1 MRGKCYLWWSHWPI
15 VTRSLVTVWL
25 GATSRNR
32 IFDEHALGTKRRI
45 ISVIKSKAFGDPIF
59 SVCVNIILPSVSFYC
74 EQLVSLND
82 HLHTCVCQVYL
93 CLLTFFCLL
102 WFLDKTCFWH
112 LLCLHACIRVYVC
125 VLCVYLHVCARARV
139 CVCSCARAFIEW
151 LYFVSRMQQKS
162 VVILLMT
169 KAMRSEEKEHYC
181 AFPCQNI
188 QKRKKKRITTTAQ
201 YSVSGLVMKYPSSFI
216 WEILCTPNRKKAYQ
230 TDYAQH

>member
-25 GATSRNR
+25 RATSRNR

-139 CVCSCARAFIEW
+139 CVFVRACVYRVTLFCIANATEECGNTIDDQSHA
-151 LYFVSRMQQKS
+151 FRGKRT
-162 VVILLMT
+162 LLCISLP
-169 KAMRSEEKEHYC
+169 KYPKEEEKENNH
-181 AFPCQNI
+181 NS
-188 QKRKKKRITTTAQ
+188 T
-201 YSVSGLVMKYPSSFI
+201 V
-216 WEILCTPNRKKAYQ
+216 
-230 TDYAQH
+230 